1 MSVECESTTL
11 LNETTALQILENLQK
26 MIYDG
31 FRFSVI
37 LRVYTPADVKKA
49 NPIRNAF
56 LGTFEISFL

>member
-11 LNETTALQILENLQK
+11 LNETTALQILENSQK

-49 NPIRNAF
+49 NPIRSAF